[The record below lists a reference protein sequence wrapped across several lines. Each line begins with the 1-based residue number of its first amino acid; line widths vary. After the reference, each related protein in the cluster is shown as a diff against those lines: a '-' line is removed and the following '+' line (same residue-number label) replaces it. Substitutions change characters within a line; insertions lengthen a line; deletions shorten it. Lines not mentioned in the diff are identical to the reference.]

1 MRILE
6 AGNVGIGTTNP
17 SAKFHVDGSTA
28 FDGSNTVHFRCAASQ
43 YGRNQL
49 KLIGRYEASNDA
61 WSATGARNAI
71 MFKYQTSSTSAYTD
85 AWTIQSFP
93 NGTSNDL
100 GFLSGTN
107 NTPRV
112 TFRGSN
118 GNVGIG
124 TTDPGYR
131 LHVDG
136 SSMFTNTV
144 NIVNNDTNAYA
155 HLEMGGTVGAYID
168 LKSPSSDDYDLRLIT
183 TGSGGSIQV
192 ASSGDAMTFN
202 SSGNVGINATS
213 PTYRL
218 HVGGDIYATGNI
230 TAYSDRRA
238 KSNIEKIE
246 NPLEKINKISGYTYT
261 MKTEDDIDKRY
272 TGLIAQEVLEILPEA
287 VMGSEESQYSL
298 AYGNMVGIL
307 VEAIKELKMEIDE
320 LKRSK

>member
-1 MRILE
+1 MAIDSGGTVRRHYLSGGTNYG
-6 AGNVGIGTTNP
+6 AGLHFTLDAIFPTDY
-17 SAKFHVDGSTA
+17 AGSYV
-28 FDGSNTVHFRCAASQ
+28 N
-43 YGRNQL
+43 NQIDL
-49 KLIGRYEASNDA
+49 G
-61 WSATGARNAI
+61 
-71 MFKYQTSSTSAYTD
+71 TSSYRWKGVYTEY
-85 AWTIQSFP
+85 
-93 NGTSNDL
+93 L
-100 GFLSGTN
+100 
-107 NTPRV
+107 
-112 TFRGSN
+112 
-118 GNVGIG
+118 NV
-124 TTDPGYR
+124 
-131 LHVDG
+131 HG

-155 HLEMGGTVGAYID
+155 HLEMGGAAGAYID
-168 LKSPSSDDYDLRLIT
+168 LKSPNSDDYDLRFIT

-192 ASSGDAMTFN
+192 AGGSEGMTFL
-202 SSGNVGINATS
+202 SDGKIGIGETS
-213 PTYRL
+213 PSYKL
-218 HVGGDIYATGNI
+218 HVAGDIYATGNI

-261 MKTEDDIDKRY
+261 MKTEDNSDKRY